1 MSRMTKAE
9 KANVAKLFDKAENEK
24 MDRFFD
30 ECFADVMAIPR
41 CPRCGVKHL
50 FSRCCADE
58 KPATGNFRAR
68 IERCKGATKNLGVFE
83 RRRGF

>member
-58 KPATGNFRAR
+58 KPATGNIQSSHRKVQGSDKKPR
-68 IERCKGATKNLGVFE
+68 SL
-83 RRRGF
+83 